1 MKTGRHLQRLAAL
14 EQTSAARLPRND
26 QITLGE
32 WRRWH
37 ETGQQPQRWIGNAS
51 IQEWVQQAL
60 ERQRQADETIALF
73 EVAEYE
79 ADSAPIAGA

>member
-1 MKTGRHLQRLAAL
+1 MAANQRARRLSAL
-14 EQTSAARLPRND
+14 EAAIGTLLPRND

>member
-1 MKTGRHLQRLAAL
+1 MGRHLQRLAAL

-37 ETGQQPQRWIGNAS
+37 ETGQQPQRWIGSAV
-51 IQEWVQQAL
+51 IQKWVQQAL
-60 ERQRQADETIALF
+60 ERRRQVDETIAAF
-73 EVAEYE
+73 EGVEYE
-79 ADSAPIAGA
+79 ADSAPITGA